1 MARQFKLAERNG
13 YKIMKLP
20 MSWLSDYMDAEGITP
35 KEYADRLTMT
45 GSKVEGVESLGGEI
59 DKVVVGKVLT
69 CEDHP
74 DSDHLH
80 VCTVDAGTGEELQI
94 VCGAPNVKAGQTVP
108 VALHGSTLPGG
119 IKIKKGKLRGVV
131 SNGMICSHEELGI
144 SAGLLGYEPEYGIL
158 VLPDELKA
166 GTDIKDVF
174 GLNENV
180 VEFEITSNRPDCFSV
195 IGLARESALTFNR
208 EFNVKKPVF
217 HEVSDNISDHISV
230 EVKDREKCLRYCARM
245 VKNVKIGPSPAW
257 MRERLHACGV
267 RPINNI
273 VDITNYVLLEYGQ
286 PMHAFDLRDLA
297 DGKIIVRRAEDGEI
311 IKTLDE
317 QDRKLTADDLV
328 IADGRRAVAIAG
340 VMGGFNSEVKDDT
353 TTVIFESATFDASS
367 VRLTAQRVGLR
378 TESSSRYEKGL
389 DYNNTVPAVE
399 RACQLVEE
407 LGCGE
412 VCSGMIDALG
422 CVKEPVKIPFRPEKI
437 NKFLGTDIETDEMIR
452 IFKALEIEVDTKS
465 MTLTPPSFRPD
476 LEGEADIAEEAA
488 RFFGYEKIPT
498 TLLSGEATRGG
509 KNAGQQLS
517 DRISE
522 LLCAQGMYEI
532 YTMTFISPSNFDK
545 INLPADSELRNTVK
559 IKNPLGEDT
568 SVMRTTTIPSMLDIL
583 ARNYNYRNASAR
595 LFELGKIFLP
605 REGEKLPD
613 EPVVITLGMYG
624 ENEDFFTLKG
634 IAEELFAQLCIS
646 GVEFKAVKDNPA
658 YHPGR
663 AAEVFAGGRRLGVI
677 GQLHPSVSRKYGID
691 VPCYAAELSFDAVKD
706 AVNADVKYKPL
717 PKFPAVT
724 RDLAML
730 VDKAVPVA
738 EIESIIKKSAGK
750 LLEEIKLFDVYEG
763 AQIPEGKK
771 SVAYSAVFRA
781 ADRSLTGDEVQTV
794 FDKIVKE
801 LAGKLNAQLR

>member
-1 MARQFKLAERNG
+1 
-13 YKIMKLP
+13 

-35 KEYADRLTMT
+35 KEYSDRLTMT
-45 GSKVEGVESLGGEI
+45 GSKVEGVENLGSEI
-59 DKVVVGKVLT
+59 DKVVAGRVLT

-94 VCGAPNVKAGQTVP
+94 VCGAPNVKAGIMVP

-119 IKIKKGKLRGVV
+119 VKIKKGKLRGVV
-131 SNGMICSHEELGI
+131 SNGMICSHDELGI
-144 SAGLLGYEPEYGIL
+144 SEGLLGYEPEYGIL
-158 VLPDELKA
+158 ILPDDIKP

-180 VEFEITSNRPDCFSV
+180 VEFEITSNRPDCFSI
-195 IGLARESALTFNR
+195 IGLARESALTFGR
-208 EFNVKKPVF
+208 EFSVPKPEF
-217 HEVSDNISDHISV
+217 KEADDNIADHLSV
-230 EVKDREKCLRYCARM
+230 EVLDKDKCLRYCARM

-267 RPINNI
+267 RSINNI

-286 PMHAFDLRDLA
+286 PMHAFDLRDLE
-297 DGKIIVRRAEDGEI
+297 DNKIIVRRAADGEV

-317 QDRKLTADDLV
+317 QDRTLTNDDLV
-328 IADGRRAVAIAG
+328 IADGKRAVAIAG

-353 TTVIFESATFDASS
+353 ATVIFESATFDAAS

-378 TESSSRYEKGL
+378 TEASSRYEKGL
-389 DYNNTVPAVE
+389 DHNNTVPAVE
-399 RACQLVEE
+399 RACQLVEQ

-412 VCSGMIDALG
+412 VCSGMLDVVG
-422 CVKEPVKIPFRPEKI
+422 NVKERITIPFRPDKI
-437 NKFLGTDIETDEMIR
+437 NKFLGTDIDESEMLR
-452 IFKALEIEVDTKS
+452 YFKALGIEVDN
-465 MTLTPPSFRPD
+465 MTLIPPTFRPD
-476 LEGEADIAEEAA
+476 LEGEADIAEEVA
-488 RFFGYEKIPT
+488 RFHGYDKIPT
-498 TLLSGEATRGG
+498 TLLSGEATCGG
-509 KNAGQQLS
+509 KTPEQKLS

-522 LLCAQGMYEI
+522 LLCAHGMNEI

-545 INLPADSELRNTVK
+545 IGLPADSPLRNTVK

-568 SVMRTTTIPSMLDIL
+568 SVMRTSTIPSMLDIL
-583 ARNYNYRNASAR
+583 SRNYNYRNASAR

-605 REGEKLPD
+605 VEGEKLPD
-613 EPVVITLGMYG
+613 EPVVVTLGMYG
-624 ENEDFFTLKG
+624 DGEDFFTLKG
-634 IAEELFAQLCIS
+634 TVEELLGQLHINNAS
-646 GVEFKAVKDNPA
+646 FTAVKDNPT

-663 AAEVFAGGRRLGVI
+663 AAKVTANGTELGII
-677 GQLHPSVSRKYGID
+677 GQIHPSVSKKYGID
-691 VPCYAAELSFDAVKD
+691 VPCYAAELLF
-706 AVNADVKYKPL
+706 NALRSAIDYDIKYSPL

-730 VDKAVPVA
+730 VDRETPVA
-738 EIESIIKKSAGK
+738 EIEAVIRKSAGK
-750 LLEEIKLFDVYEG
+750 LLEDIKLFDVYEG

-781 ADRSLTGDEVQTV
+781 ADRSLTGEEVQEV
-794 FDKIVKE
+794 FDKVLKN
-801 LAGKLNAQLR
+801 LASELNAQLR